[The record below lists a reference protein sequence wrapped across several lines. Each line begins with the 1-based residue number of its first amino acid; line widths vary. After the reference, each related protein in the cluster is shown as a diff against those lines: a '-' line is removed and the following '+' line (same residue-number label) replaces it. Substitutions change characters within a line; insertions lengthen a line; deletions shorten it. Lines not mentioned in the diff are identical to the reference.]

1 MLKRIINGQEVFF
14 VESNSDNVVL
24 DCELENQIL
33 GQGELYYKLK
43 SEEAPS
49 QVIANSKTSKE
60 QKKTNI
66 VSLKRSSMTNIA
78 SSINL
83 DLIKS

>member
-24 DCELENQIL
+24 DRELENQIL
-33 GQGELYYKLK
+33 GQGDLYYKLK

-49 QVIANSKTSKE
+49 QVITDSKTSKE
-60 QKKTNI
+60 QTKTNI